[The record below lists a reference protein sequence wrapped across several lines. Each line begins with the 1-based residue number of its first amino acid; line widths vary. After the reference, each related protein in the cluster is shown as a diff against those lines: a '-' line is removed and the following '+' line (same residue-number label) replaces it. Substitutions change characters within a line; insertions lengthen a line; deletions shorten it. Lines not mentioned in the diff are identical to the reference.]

1 MVIPNSEKQQERE
14 DLAKHVDNKL
24 ETLES
29 QIQHMRKSI
38 DEKDVFIKELAERL
52 KGMEDTWEELQNLDS
67 KIKSQKI
74 KLKAVFSN
82 VTKLGE
88 KCEMQTRQL

>member
-82 VTKLGE
+82 GTKLGE
-88 KCEMQTRQL
+88 KCEMQTRHL